1 MATANAGQTFFILG
15 IILAFGLLPW
25 LARYPF
31 ALFWRSQCLV
41 LSQALTVYTVTFS
54 PNTAITTALPLLCL
68 VSVMCLVEQGRWL
81 CRQHGQNT
89 PFMLGYLAC
98 LIASIIA
105 LYFSPSFIA
114 FNTSGGISLLNVILT
129 LIWVYK
135 KDIWHKTYIQLLLI
149 SHLLVTTSNILLLTT
164 TYWQLDSAL
173 IQHLTFMS
181 LVVSVMINQWGLYQY
196 HFQQLREPQPHED
209 SNSANNHAD
218 EEQQK
223 TLQSLSH
230 DMRTPLSGILGMAEL
245 LLETPLS
252 PAQREYTQTIQSSG
266 NALLHLLN
274 DRLDSSRQ
282 QDQSMTILE
291 EVFDVSE
298 LLNYCLDLF
307 KNEADDKNIELISYL
322 DSALPKQLLGDAVR
336 LRQILAR
343 LIHNAIRFTESGEVL
358 ISIRSIIWQN
368 DLGVQFS
375 VRDTGF
381 GISENKLTTLFIP
394 QLQENTH
401 EAWHTGPNLATCAKL
416 VAAMSGD
423 LNFKSSLHEGTL
435 ASFSL
440 PLKTPN
446 SIFSDSTTEFIASF
460 ANKRLLVVD
469 DNRTVSKVL
478 AEQATQWG
486 MRVSSAESGTEALA
500 VARNAANL
508 GQSFDVIIMDYQMPG
523 MSGLQLGARLK
534 EDALITNDVILIM
547 LTGLRQNNI
556 QTLARN
562 AGIHRVISKPV
573 TSKQLRQAISQELK
587 RLQGVSRPELNN
599 EDSMLGRIKVL
610 IAEDNQLSQ
619 KVIHGMMQKLG
630 ISHTI
635 VNNGREAV
643 QAVMREHFDIVLMD
657 CDMPFVDGYAATQE
671 IRQWE
676 RQESR
681 QALPIL
687 ALTAHILEEQKQK
700 ALNSGMNE
708 HLSKPIEL
716 GDLQNAL
723 LRWVPHRH

>member
-1 MATANAGQTFFILG
+1 MVIESAWETLFILG
-15 IILAFGLLPW
+15 IILASSLLP
-25 LARYPF
+25 LLLRYPYS
-31 ALFWRSQCLV
+31 LLWRSQCLA
-41 LSQALTVYTVTFS
+41 LSQAATIAVVTFS
-54 PNTAITTALPLLCL
+54 AENLIIQVLPVLCMMSVLSLGELAYLICMTHGRQTTLMRTALFAL
-68 VSVMCLVEQGRWL
+68 MAG
-81 CRQHGQNT
+81 
-89 PFMLGYLAC
+89 
-98 LIASIIA
+98 IIA
-105 LYFSPSFIA
+105 LYFLPPAVSFNLSGALALLSFIIA
-114 FNTSGGISLLNVILT
+114 LH
-129 LIWVYK
+129 WVYT
-135 KDIWHKTYIQLLLI
+135 KDVLHRSYIQLLLI
-149 SHLLVTTSNILLLTT
+149 SALLVTITNILLLSTF
-164 TYWQLDSAL
+164 YWQLDSFL
-173 IQHLTFMS
+173 IHQITLICLLFS
-181 LVVSVMINQWGLYQY
+181 VLVNQWGVYQY
-196 HFQQLREPQPHED
+196 HLNQQRESLKPEEND
-209 SNSANNHAD
+209 SLHTAND
-218 EEQQK
+218 EQQK
-223 TLQSLSH
+223 TLHNLSH

-291 EVFDVSE
+291 EVYDVSE

-336 LRQILAR
+336 LRQIMAR
-343 LIHNAIRFTESGEVL
+343 LIHNAIRFTETGEVL
-358 ISIRSIIWQN
+358 ISIRSCIWQK

-375 VRDTGF
+375 VQDTGF
-381 GISENKLTTLFIP
+381 GISEAKLATLFIP

-401 EAWHTGPNLATCAKL
+401 EAWHTGPNLATCSQL
-416 VAAMSGD
+416 VAAMTGE
-423 LNFKSSLHEGTL
+423 LNFKSSLHEGTV

-440 PLKTPN
+440 PLKTPS

-508 GQSFDVIIMDYQMPG
+508 GQAFDVIIMDYQMPG

-534 EDALITNDVILIM
+534 QDALITNDVILIM

-599 EDSMLGRIKVL
+599 DDSQLGRIKVL

-619 KVIHGMMQKLG
+619 KVIRGMMQKLG
-630 ISHTI
+630 IDHTL

-643 QAVMREHFDIVLMD
+643 QAVMREHFDIILMD
-657 CDMPFVDGYAATQE
+657 CDMPFVDGYSATQE

-681 QALPIL
+681 EALPIL

>member
-15 IILAFGLLPW
+15 IILASSLLPW
-25 LARYPF
+25 LSRYPA

-41 LSQALTVYTVTFS
+41 FSQALTVYTVTFS
-54 PNTAITTALPLLCL
+54 PDTVITTTLPLLCL
-68 VSVMCLVEQGRWL
+68 ISVMCLVEQSRLL
-81 CRQHGQNT
+81 CRHQGQKT
-89 PFMLGYLAC
+89 LAILSYLFC
-98 LIASIIA
+98 LVASIIA
-105 LYFSPSFIA
+105 LYFSPPFVA
-114 FNTSGGISLLNVILT
+114 FNISGGISLLNLILT

-135 KDIWHKTYIQLLLI
+135 QDIVHKTYIQMLLI
-149 SHLLVTTSNILLLTT
+149 SALLVTISSILLLTT
-164 TYWQLDSAL
+164 TYWQLDSEL
-173 IQHLTFMS
+173 IHNITLMS
-181 LVVSVMINQWGLYQY
+181 LVISVITNQWGLYQY
-196 HFQQLREPQPHED
+196 HFQQLREQPPHE
-209 SNSANNHAD
+209 APPPLNNHAD

-291 EVFDVSE
+291 EVFEVSE

-343 LIHNAIRFTESGEVL
+343 LIHNAIRFTDSGEVL

-416 VAAMSGD
+416 VEAMSGS
-423 LNFKSSLHEGTL
+423 LNFKSSVHEGTL

-446 SIFSDSTTEFIASF
+446 NIFSDSTTEFIASF

-573 TSKQLRQAISQELK
+573 TSKQLRQAINQELK

-630 ISHTI
+630 INHTI
-635 VNNGREAV
+635 VNNGREAI
-643 QAVMREHFDIVLMD
+643 QAVMRGHFDIVLMD